1 MTSVHIDTG
10 RSALLEVPLPKT
22 RKNQEFFEKC
32 IDYVRDKLIHRPE
45 IIVFNKVCHQNRW
58 VGFFSD
64 TSRGYKY
71 SRKLMASQPLGDL
84 LTRLLEMTNEIFGTS
99 FNGILVNYY
108 ANGNESIGDHSDD
121 ESGLH
126 NGMVVALS
134 LGTERKFRIRD
145 KNTKKIV
152 KDVKT
157 KHSTYLVMNGDFQ
170 KEFTHEIPIEK
181 KVKQPRISFTFRKHT
196 E

>member
-10 RSALLEVPLPKT
+10 RSALLEVPMPKT
-22 RKNQEFFEKC
+22 EKNREFFEKC
-32 IDYVRDKLIHRPE
+32 IDYVKDKLIHRPE

-64 TSRGYKY
+64 TSRGYRY
-71 SRKLMASQPLGDL
+71 SRKLMASQPLGDF

-108 ANGNESIGDHSDD
+108 ANGAENIGDHSDD
-121 ESGLH
+121 EKGLH

-134 LGTERKFRIRD
+134 LGAERKFRIRD
-145 KNTKKIV
+145 KKTKKTV
-152 KDVKT
+152 KEILT
-157 KHSTYLVMNGDFQ
+157 KDSTYLIMNGDFQ
-170 KEFTHEIPIEK
+170 KEFTHGIPAEK
-181 KVKQPRISFTFRKHT
+181 DITDWRCSFTFRNHSD
-196 E
+196 